1 MVGALVTSVVV
12 AAMPLLGDVH
22 LDGDGH
28 GHGVLAWSGLQGAEF
43 VAQATE
49 VDAGRRVGRVRTLWR
64 SHVSASVEDV
74 DVASSGAAVVC
85 FRERPR
91 RNDGAWRVRVVLRS
105 PSGRWSRAVLVAE
118 PRRWTEDLDCA
129 VDDAGNAVLAWQEGI
144 GDRLRAAAVRAAG
157 AVLRPVTLGH
167 DPEPPDVEMGPDG
180 TGVVSFA
187 TGNPETR
194 RLHIVEWVPDT
205 GWPAVVQV
213 PAGDEPVQGPQLAVD
228 GTGRRL
234 LGWNG
239 GGLGALRL
247 ATGTGTALTPSTLVQ
262 DDDIAL
268 NSLTAGARGDVI
280 ATYHTHASTGKR
292 STLHAIVERP
302 GAPFGTPVRLG
313 RLAAYP
319 VETAWSADGSGVAAW
334 VGGSDRR
341 PQMVLRSLATDGHWG
356 PVRRLSRAGEP
367 TGLGIGIAAG
377 PAGASTVAWSRGTF
391 GDGRVQ
397 LRIAA
402 T

>member
-1 MVGALVTSVVV
+1 
-12 AAMPLLGDVH
+12 
-22 LDGDGH
+22 
-28 GHGVLAWSGLQGAEF
+28 
-43 VAQATE
+43 
-49 VDAGRRVGRVRTLWR
+49 
-64 SHVSASVEDV
+64 VSASVEDV

-85 FRERPR
+85 FRERLR

-118 PRRWTEDLDCA
+118 PRRYADDLDCA

-144 GDRLRAAAVRAAG
+144 GGRLRASAVSAAG
-157 AVLRPVTLGH
+157 AVARAVTLGH
-167 DPEPPDVEMGPDG
+167 DPEPPDVEMSPDG
-180 TGVVSFA
+180 AGVVSFA

-194 RLHIVEWVPDT
+194 RLHIVEWLPGT
-205 GWPAVVQV
+205 GWSSVVQV

-239 GGLGALRL
+239 SGFGAVRL
-247 ATGTGTALTPSTLVQ
+247 ATGTGTALTASTLVQ
-262 DDDIAL
+262 DDDDIAL
-268 NSLTAGARGDVI
+268 ASLTAGARGDVI
-280 ATYHTHASTGKR
+280 ATYHTHASTGER

-302 GAPFGTPVRLG
+302 GAPFGTPVSLG
-313 RLAAYP
+313 RFEAYP
-319 VETAWSADGSGVAAW
+319 LQTALAADGSGLAAW
-334 VGGSDRR
+334 VSGSDRH
-341 PQMVLRSLATDGHWG
+341 PQTVARSLATDGHWG
-356 PVRRLSRAGEP
+356 PVRRLSRAGES

-377 PAGASTVAWSRGTF
+377 PAGASTLAWSLGTF

-402 T
+402 M